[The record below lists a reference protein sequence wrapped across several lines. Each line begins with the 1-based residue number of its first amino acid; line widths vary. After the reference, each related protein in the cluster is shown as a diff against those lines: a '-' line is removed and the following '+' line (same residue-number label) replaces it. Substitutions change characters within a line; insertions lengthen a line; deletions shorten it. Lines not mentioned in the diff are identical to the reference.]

1 MLERLAS
8 LAKPIRVGIVGAGS
22 MGKGLTY
29 QCGITPGMECVALA
43 DILIDRAVACAET
56 LGRPHR
62 VVTSAAE
69 MHDAIS
75 EGLLAICADGLL
87 VATCEAVDVL
97 VESSNAIVE
106 GAGFVIAALEV
117 GKSAVLMNAEIDL
130 TFGPYFVKLARD
142 NGVVC
147 SSCDGDQYGVIKH
160 LADELTLWGFELVMA
175 GNIKGF
181 LNRDANPTNIASEA
195 DKRNLD
201 YKMCSAYT
209 DGTKLCVEMALL
221 ANALGLHTDVPGMH
235 GPRAEHVSDAL
246 TLFDLESMWDGSEGV
261 VDYILGAEPN
271 GGVFAIGYCDN
282 PYQQQMLAY
291 YKMGPGPFYVFYR
304 PYHLC
309 HVESMASIAEA
320 FLDGKMLLEPKC
332 GFRTNVYAYAK
343 RDLKKG
349 EELDGMGGH
358 ACYGMIENCGASWQ
372 DEALP
377 ICLSEGVRLT
387 RDVDKDEP
395 VWLRDV
401 AYDANSPGFDL
412 YARARE
418 AGRPDRSCN

>member
-8 LAKPIRVGIVGAGS
+8 LDKPIRVGIVGAGS

-29 QCGITPGMECVALA
+29 QCGVTPGMECVALA
-43 DILIDRAVACAET
+43 DILIDRAAACADT

-62 VVTSAAE
+62 VVTSTAE
-69 MHDAIS
+69 MHDAIR

-106 GAGFVIAALEV
+106 GAGFVIAALTS
-117 GKSAVLMNAEIDL
+117 GKPVVLMNAEIDL
-130 TFGPYFVKLARD
+130 TFGPHFVKLARD

-181 LNRDANPTNIASEA
+181 LNRDANPTNIVSEA

-209 DGTKLCVEMALL
+209 DGTKLCIEMALL

-246 TLFDLESMWDGSEGV
+246 TLFDFESMWDGSEGV
-261 VDYILGAEPN
+261 VDYILGAKPD

-282 PYQQQMLAY
+282 PFQQQMLAY

-309 HVESMASIAEA
+309 HVESMASIATA
-320 FLDGKMLLEPKC
+320 FLDGEMLLEPKC

-349 EELDGMGGH
+349 EELDGIGGH

-387 RDVDKDEP
+387 RDLGKDEP

-418 AGRPDRSCN
+418 AGRPDGSCN